1 MRRVVF
7 SFLALASG
15 CLSISI
21 AVQAAGHNVADYPLR
36 VHIFQFNGHSLYY
49 QHMLDRVD
57 GEGRADLFENSQPRG
72 FDFSY
77 SCNERLMASA
87 GFETY
92 PARWKK
98 HGQTLEI
105 LQPVMGKPG
114 TFESCELKVNLKE
127 DTAYY
132 RHNGGLDEEPA
143 SAFKAWMEKHK
154 YDPEHGLNTPQTLAE
169 APAAAPGTAH
179 H

>member
-1 MRRVVF
+1 MRRVLLP
-7 SFLALASG
+7 FLAVVSG
-15 CLSISI
+15 CLSISVT
-21 AVQAAGHNVADYPLR
+21 AHAAGHNASDYPLR
-36 VHIFQFNGHSLYY
+36 VHIFQFNGHSHYY
-49 QHMLDRVD
+49 QRSLDVVD

-77 SCNERLMASA
+77 SCSERLMASP

-98 HGQTLEI
+98 RGQTLEI
-105 LQPVMGKPG
+105 LEPVMGKPG
-114 TFESCELKVNLKE
+114 SFQSCEMKVSLKE
-127 DTAYY
+127 DTAYF

-154 YDPEHGLNTPQTLAE
+154 YDPEHGLNTPQAE
-169 APAAAPGTAH
+169 PKAASEGSKP
-179 H
+179 